1 MSASLHLSDLE
12 CFVLVY
18 ELRNFS
24 RAADALCTAQSQVSA
39 RVQRLERL
47 FGTRLFVRLPHG
59 IAANA
64 KGDLLYR
71 QAKELLRRC
80 AELEDALRGP
90 DPRPVALA
98 GAAVGD
104 LGLG

>member
-1 MSASLHLSDLE
+1 MSASLHLSDLQ

-24 RAADALCTAQSQVSA
+24 RAADSLCTAQSQVSA

-64 KGDLLYR
+64 KGDTLYR

-80 AELEDALRGP
+80 AELEDAVKGAE
-90 DPRPVALA
+90 PRSPTLA
-98 GAAVGD
+98 VAAVGD